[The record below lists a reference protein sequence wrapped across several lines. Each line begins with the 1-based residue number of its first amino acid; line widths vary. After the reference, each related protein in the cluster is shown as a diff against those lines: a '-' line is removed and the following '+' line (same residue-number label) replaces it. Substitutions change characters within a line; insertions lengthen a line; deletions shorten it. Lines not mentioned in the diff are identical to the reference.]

1 MHLKPPKSS
10 SLLIKREHMGHMRQL
25 EYQAWLHRLA
35 HERDM
40 FRIQRNSHR
49 LKVAEAILNLKFLS
63 RNNLSSAAG
72 IIANIRKQTEKSN
85 NNKRAL
91 RIIKDYILRNPI
103 ERRNYEFILG
113 YL

>member
-10 SLLIKREHMGHMRQL
+10 SLLIKREHMGL
-25 EYQAWLHRLA
+25 EYQAWLERLA
-35 HERDM
+35 HEREM
-40 FRIQRNSHR
+40 FRIQRNSSR

-63 RNNLSSAAG
+63 FKNRLNAAG
-72 IIANIRKQTEKSN
+72 IIANIRKQTEKSPN
-85 NNKRAL
+85 NRRAL
-91 RIIKDYILRNPI
+91 RILSEYIKRNPI